1 MNLIKAIIFDLDGV
15 LVDTKKIHFNSLNK
29 ALKKNNIDYSISYDD
44 HLKFFDGLPTVEKLN
59 ILIKKKLIKKNNFSS
74 IIKYKNIFTIQE
86 LKNIG
91 FDKNIYKIFFNLS
104 KKYKLAVATNAIKST
119 LDNCL
124 KKLRINKFISYKISN
139 EDVNNFKPHP
149 EMYLRCFVEMS
160 IKPQESLIVE
170 DSHFGRLAALEAG
183 GNLLPIKEISE
194 LSLNKISSYLNLLNK
209 DKNTFI
215 KKTQWVDS
223 ELNIIIPMAGAGK
236 RFSDAGYIFPKPLI
250 EINNKP
256 MIQWVIDGLNIKAN
270 YIFIVQKNHLE
281 SYNLASVLKII
292 EPNCK
297 IVVIDRLTEGA
308 ACTTLLAKNFIN
320 NKNPLIIA
328 NSDQYIEWNSS
339 KVLYNF
345 MSKKIDGAILTF
357 ESTHP
362 KWSYAKTRDNNVV
375 VEVAEKKVISKNA
388 TVGVYFW
395 RFGSDYVKYTQRMIK
410 KNIRVNNEFYV
421 CPVYNEAIND
431 KKNIVIYPIDKMWGL
446 GTPQDLEFFK
456 SNYKYFL

>member
-1 MNLIKAIIFDLDGV
+1 MSLIKAIIFDLDGV

-29 ALKKNNIDYSISYDD
+29 ALKKNNIDYSISYED

-59 ILIKKKLIKKNNFSS
+59 ILIKKKFIKKNNFSS
-74 IIKYKNIFTIQE
+74 IIKYKNIFTIKE
-86 LKNIG
+86 LKNIK
-91 FDKNIYKIFFNLS
+91 FDKNIYKIFLNLS

-124 KKLRINKFISYKISN
+124 KKLRINKFIFYKISN
-139 EDVNNFKPHP
+139 EEVKNFKPHP
-149 EMYLRCFVEMS
+149 EMYLRCFIEMS

-215 KKTQWVDS
+215 KKSQWIDR
-223 ELNIIIPMAGAGK
+223 ELNILIPMAGAGK

-308 ACTTLLAKNFIN
+308 ACTTLLAKNYIN

-362 KWSYAKTRDNNVV
+362 KWSYAKTRDNNEVI
-375 VEVAEKKVISKNA
+375 EVAEKKVISKNA

-395 RFGSDYVKYTQRMIK
+395 RFGSDYIKYTERMIK